1 MSSLTQQKINQNPD
15 SAVIIDNSNN
25 DAARLNAE
33 SGASSSPLAVTVD
46 VDTLF
51 AMTSSKSFI
60 EMGGTLK
67 RNAHATKNEVWTYFQ
82 VYNEKKFHTHAFCV
96 LCKSD
101 VSYGKTHSTS
111 NLEKNIQRKHK
122 TEYDIIMAE
131 RANKRLKIHAEI
143 SFDAT
148 SYKQKLLSNYTV
160 RSDDYQECLVKWM
173 VNSYQPLSVVQS
185 DAFRNMVKALNNKA
199 PVIGEDKIRT
209 LISNKYYDTMHAIIK
224 ILKGKD
230 VALTTDA
237 WTSISKEGYV
247 TATIHFIEPQ
257 TWKLHNFSL
266 GIFKK
271 DGNSTAVDVVCYA
284 ESHMHNFNLTYS
296 QLTCVVTDT
305 EATMVAAGC
314 LFKEKSNKAGGCTEW
329 HGCIDHKLELVT
341 KLAFKDIGTMA
352 ACRAIVAFFNSSSQ
366 ATDKLKE
373 KTKARL
379 GVSLTVIQ
387 DAVTCWWSTFSMC
400 ERLLHLRTSLTVM
413 YLDGDMRLYLTE
425 AQWVIVKDMVAL
437 LKPFMLAQ
445 RLLEGQSYI
454 TISLI
459 PHMLYKI
466 RSGLMAANLDPMASQ
481 QVRTVSTIMLRKFNE
496 EFGTG
501 EENTVS
507 SDHLVEGN
515 RWRLKGLPKIVMIAM
530 YLDPR
535 TKSAVDIPLADRD
548 VIWQFVFDDLL
559 NLALQLGPPPADA
572 AILPNVRE
580 DAQPLAQ
587 EVICNNVV
595 GHADD
600 VIDFLHELDENEA
613 EDDLQELIDANNNPV
628 IVIQGAEDTWNHS
641 IAGEFIRAEIVSY

>member
-1 MSSLTQQKINQNPD
+1 MFSSLLSQPNTNQNPPIVSIVD
-15 SAVIIDNSNN
+15 LSNN
-25 DAARLNAE
+25 DAT
-33 SGASSSPLAVTVD
+33 SPLTESEVSSNPPSTVEVEASASTAD
-46 VDTLF
+46 SSF
-51 AMTSSKSFI
+51 AISRISSESFI
-60 EMGGTLK
+60 EKGGTLK
-67 RNAHATKNEVWTYFQ
+67 RNANATKNEVWQFFQ
-82 VYNEKKFHTHAFCV
+82 VYNEKKFKTHVFCM

-131 RANKRLKIHAEI
+131 RANKRLKIHAEN

-148 SYKQKLLSNYTV
+148 SYKQKLLSDYTV

-173 VNSYQPLSVVQS
+173 INSYQPLSVVQS
-185 DAFRNMVKALNNKA
+185 DAFRSMVRALNNKA

-224 ILKGKD
+224 ILEGKD

-305 EATMVAAGC
+305 EATMVAAGH

-366 ATDKLKE
+366 ATEKLKE

-387 DAVTCWWSTFSMC
+387 EFVTPWWSTFSMC
-400 ERLLHLRTSLTVM
+400 E
-413 YLDGDMRLYLTE
+413 
-425 AQWVIVKDMVAL
+425 
-437 LKPFMLAQ
+437 
-445 RLLEGQSYI
+445 
-454 TISLI
+454 
-459 PHMLYKI
+459 
-466 RSGLMAANLDPMASQ
+466 
-481 QVRTVSTIMLRKFNE
+481 
-496 EFGTG
+496 
-501 EENTVS
+501 
-507 SDHLVEGN
+507 
-515 RWRLKGLPKIVMIAM
+515 
-530 YLDPR
+530 
-535 TKSAVDIPLADRD
+535 
-548 VIWQFVFDDLL
+548 
-559 NLALQLGPPPADA
+559 
-572 AILPNVRE
+572 
-580 DAQPLAQ
+580 
-587 EVICNNVV
+587 
-595 GHADD
+595 
-600 VIDFLHELDENEA
+600 
-613 EDDLQELIDANNNPV
+613 
-628 IVIQGAEDTWNHS
+628 
-641 IAGEFIRAEIVSY
+641 

>member
-33 SGASSSPLAVTVD
+33 SGASSSPLAVTID

-148 SYKQKLLSNYTV
+148 SYKQKLLSNNTV

-224 ILKGKD
+224 ILKGKN
-230 VALTTDA
+230 VVLTTDA
-237 WTSISKEGYV
+237 WTSISKEGYA

-257 TWKLHNFSL
+257 TWKLHNLSL
-266 GIFKK
+266 GIFKN
-271 DGNSTAVDVVCYA
+271 DGNSTAVDVVHYA
-284 ESHMHNFNLTYS
+284 ESHIQNFNLTYS
-296 QLTCVVTDT
+296 QLTCVITDT
-305 EATMVAAGC
+305 ESTMVAAGC
-314 LFKEKSNKAGGCTEW
+314 LFKEESNEAGGCTEW
-329 HGCIDHKLELVT
+329 HG
-341 KLAFKDIGTMA
+341 
-352 ACRAIVAFFNSSSQ
+352 
-366 ATDKLKE
+366 
-373 KTKARL
+373 
-379 GVSLTVIQ
+379 
-387 DAVTCWWSTFSMC
+387 
-400 ERLLHLRTSLTVM
+400 
-413 YLDGDMRLYLTE
+413 
-425 AQWVIVKDMVAL
+425 
-437 LKPFMLAQ
+437 
-445 RLLEGQSYI
+445 
-454 TISLI
+454 
-459 PHMLYKI
+459 
-466 RSGLMAANLDPMASQ
+466 
-481 QVRTVSTIMLRKFNE
+481 
-496 EFGTG
+496 
-501 EENTVS
+501 
-507 SDHLVEGN
+507 
-515 RWRLKGLPKIVMIAM
+515 
-530 YLDPR
+530 
-535 TKSAVDIPLADRD
+535 
-548 VIWQFVFDDLL
+548 
-559 NLALQLGPPPADA
+559 
-572 AILPNVRE
+572 
-580 DAQPLAQ
+580 
-587 EVICNNVV
+587 
-595 GHADD
+595 
-600 VIDFLHELDENEA
+600 
-613 EDDLQELIDANNNPV
+613 
-628 IVIQGAEDTWNHS
+628 
-641 IAGEFIRAEIVSY
+641 